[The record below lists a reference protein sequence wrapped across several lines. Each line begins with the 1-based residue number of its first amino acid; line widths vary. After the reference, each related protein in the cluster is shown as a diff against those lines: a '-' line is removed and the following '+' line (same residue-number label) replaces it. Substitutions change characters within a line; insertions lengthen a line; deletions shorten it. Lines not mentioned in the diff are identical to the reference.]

1 MIGTLVS
8 RYRILSRIGAG
19 GMGEVFLAHDPALDR
34 RAALKFLLAA
44 QAGDTNARKKLLNEA
59 QAAAR
64 LDHPFVCKVYE
75 VSENAER
82 PFIAMEYVEGTTLSG
97 LLRQG
102 PLPIKQ
108 AVRLAIEIAEAVDFA
123 HKRGIIHRDLKPSNV
138 MIAADDHVKVMDF
151 GVAKYIELGADDAT
165 VTMTATGRHLGD
177 DGVYVARAAARAA
190 GRCALGCVRLWPAC
204 CTR

>member
-1 MIGTLVS
+1 ML
-8 RYRILSRIGAG
+8 
-19 GMGEVFLAHDPALDR
+19 
-34 RAALKFLLAA
+34 ALKFLLAA
-44 QAGDTNARKKLLNEA
+44 QAGDTSARKKLLNEA

-82 PFIAMEYVEGTTLSG
+82 PFIAMEYVDGTTLSG

-138 MIAADDHVKVMDF
+138 MIAADGHVKVMDF

-165 VTMTATGRHLGD
+165 VTMTATRRDLGD
-177 DGVYVARAAARAA
+177 DGVHVARAAARAA
-190 GRCALGCVRLWPAC
+190 GRCAIGCVRLWPSAVRDDQRRRIRSC
-204 CTR
+204 GRRRFRRWMPF